1 MPRPNLFITGA
12 AGGFGRATARRFAR
26 EGYFVGLYDLDA
38 APLAALAD
46 ELGGPEHAH
55 YAALDVTD
63 VAGARAAVAAFATAA
78 GGTLQVLF
86 NNAGTTAVG
95 AFDEVDIERSRAVI
109 DANLFGV
116 MNVAH
121 AALPVM
127 RRTPG
132 AHLINVSS
140 ASALHGNP
148 ELVAY
153 SATKRAVLSFSESL
167 DISLRGTGVAV
178 SDILPMYARTAI
190 VEDVAHLHRRRPDIK
205 LTADDIAEAVWD
217 VVRTRRF
224 RTYVGADTKVFA
236 PLSRVLPYRL
246 RRWVTRRVVGW

>member
-1 MPRPNLFITGA
+1 MSRPNLFITGA
-12 AGGFGRATARRFAR
+12 AGGFGRAVARRFAR

-46 ELGGPEHAH
+46 ELGGPECAH
-55 YAALDVTD
+55 YATLDVTD
-63 VAGARAAVAAFATAA
+63 VAGAQAAVAAFARAT

-86 NNAGTTAVG
+86 NNAGTSAVG
-95 AFDEVDIERSRAVI
+95 AFDDVAVERSRAVI
-109 DANLFGV
+109 DVNLFGV

-121 AALPVM
+121 AAMPLM

-153 SATKRAVLSFSESL
+153 SATKRAILSFSESL
-167 DISLRGTGVAV
+167 DIALRGTGVAV

-190 VEDVAHLHRRRPDIK
+190 VEDVAHLHRRAPDIK
-205 LTADDIAEAVWD
+205 LTADDVAEAVWD

-224 RTYVGADTKVFA
+224 RTYVGTDTKVFA
-236 PLSRVLPYRL
+236 PLSRVLPYRV
-246 RRWVTRRVVGW
+246 RRWVTRRVLGW